1 MSANTED
8 PESTIPWPGFVDILS
23 TVIIVFVF
31 FMMMTSVIIFALS
44 QEQQKKA
51 VQEAVDAKNTQA
63 KQLVQETSKLDVR
76 DLLKENKQL
85 KEDLY
90 LLQAKSVL
98 SESKNQVVR
107 QVDSMTM
114 NIDYGDF
121 GVTLLPDTIEKI
133 QALLPIKNKIFL
145 QSVISSDSKYG
156 SMREIGLNR
165 ALNIRNVLI
174 QRGVP
179 SADIS
184 LKLIN
189 SDQQISQDSIFYG
202 QVIISVL
209 R

>member
-51 VQEAVDAKNTQA
+51 VQEAVKKDSQEEKS
-63 KQLVQETSKLDVR
+63 VQEASKLDVR
-76 DLLKENKQL
+76 DLLKENQTL
-85 KEDLY
+85 KEEIS

-98 SESKNQVVR
+98 SESKKQIAR
-107 QVDSMTM
+107 QIDDVTM
-114 NIDYGDF
+114 NIEYGDF
-121 GVTLLPDTIEKI
+121 GVTLIPETIEKI
-133 QALLPIKNKIFL
+133 QSLLPVKGKIFL
-145 QSVISSDSKYG
+145 QSVMSSDAKYG
-156 SMREIGLNR
+156 FLREIGLNR
-165 ALNIRNVLI
+165 VLNIRNMLI
-174 QRGVP
+174 QSGVP

-189 SDQQISQDSIFYG
+189 SDQQISQDSMFYG
-202 QVIISVL
+202 QVIISVI